1 MEDEPLAN
9 SRSHACVEV
18 LKDGAAVTLRAV
30 RRDDGPRIRE
40 AFHKLEPETVY
51 TRFFGYKA
59 DVSDTELKRITEVD
73 FERDVALLVTIRLG
87 AKEIVVG
94 GASYFAVDA
103 GDPPRSA
110 ELAFTVEED
119 YQGRGMGGMLLR
131 HLAGI
136 AREKGI
142 LTLEADVLASNQGM
156 LGVFRAG
163 GLPMELRRDADV
175 IHVTLSLQ
183 EAAPM

>member
-1 MEDEPLAN
+1 M
-9 SRSHACVEV
+9 SRWRTLRNHACVEV
-18 LKDGAAVTLRAV
+18 LKDGTAVTLRAV
-30 RRDDGPRIRE
+30 RRDDGPKIRE
-40 AFHKLEPETVY
+40 AFRNLDSKTVY

-73 FERDVALLVTIRLG
+73 FERDVALLVTIQSG
-87 AKEIVVG
+87 AKEIVIG
-94 GASYFAVDA
+94 GASYFAIDV

-119 YQGRGMGGMLLR
+119 YQGRGMGGMLMR

-142 LTLEADVLASNQGM
+142 LTLEADVLANNQGM
-156 LGVFRAG
+156 LGVFRAS
-163 GLPMELRRDADV
+163 GLPIKLRQEADV

-183 EAAPM
+183 ECVSM

>member
-9 SRSHACVEV
+9 SRSYACVEV

-30 RRDDGPRIRE
+30 RRDDGPKIRE
-40 AFHKLEPETVY
+40 AFHNLEPETVY

-73 FERDVALLVTIRLG
+73 FERDVALLVTIRSG

-119 YQGRGMGGMLLR
+119 YQGRGMGGMLMR

-156 LGVFRAG
+156 LGVFRAS
-163 GLPMELRRDADV
+163 GLPIDLRQDADV
-175 IHVTLSLQ
+175 IHVTLWLQ
-183 EAAPM
+183 EGVSM